1 MWREWN
7 VGWEEKNEKDLGLA
21 RKDQRVKDFKVRAI
35 LQV

>member
-21 RKDQRVKDFKVRAI
+21 RKDQRVKDFKVRAT